1 MRNVVTLVWGSLRL
15 APIRGEREEGRE
27 RGGRKREEEEGRERG
42 RKKREGEEGRKR
54 GGRKREGE
62 EGRKRGGR
70 KRRGR
75 GAREKYMYQCSN
87 VTYSSCN
94 VMIT

>member
-1 MRNVVTLVWGSLRL
+1 MPRKPIYIKANMRYMYSTRKMRERER
-15 APIRGEREEGRE
+15 RGER
-27 RGGRKREEEEGRERG
+27 
-42 RKKREGEEGRKR
+42 GE
-54 GGRKREGE
+54 
-62 EGRKRGGR
+62 GR